1 MRPHPLWNIYDTW
14 STSSVG
20 EFMTWPEAL
29 QEAIDTFADVFD
41 PMERYEMLF
50 EWAAEVN
57 ELPTE
62 EWNDSNIIHG
72 CQSQAHVMCHL
83 EEGLF
88 YMRGGADAQIVQ
100 GLMAITCLAV
110 NGRPPQEVADM
121 EPTFVDE
128 MGIKASL
135 TPSRSNGFLNMFK
148 RVQDEARS
156 LTEGA

>member
-1 MRPHPLWNIYDTW
+1 
-14 STSSVG
+14 
-20 EFMTWPEAL
+20 MTWPDAL
-29 QEAIDTFADVFD
+29 QEAIEQFADVFD

-50 EWAAEVN
+50 EWASEVN
-57 ELPTE
+57 ELPVE
-62 EWNDSNIIHG
+62 KWNDNNMIHG
-72 CQSQAHVMCHL
+72 CQSDAHVECYV
-83 EEGLF
+83 ENELF

-110 NGRPPQEVADM
+110 NGRPPEEVVGI

-128 MGIKASL
+128 MGLKASL

-148 RVQDEARS
+148 RVQDEARL

>member
-1 MRPHPLWNIYDTW
+1 
-14 STSSVG
+14 
-20 EFMTWPEAL
+20 MTWPDPL
-29 QEAIDTFADVFD
+29 QAAIDEFADVFD

-50 EWAAEVN
+50 EWASEVN
-57 ELPTE
+57 ELPVE
-62 EWNDSNIIHG
+62 EWNDGNIIHG

-83 EEGLF
+83 EDGLF

-110 NGRPPQEVADM
+110 NGRPATEVVAL

-148 RVQDEARS
+148 RVQEEASS
-156 LTEGA
+156 LMEGA

>member
-1 MRPHPLWNIYDTW
+1 
-14 STSSVG
+14 
-20 EFMTWPEAL
+20 MTWPDAL
-29 QEAIDTFADVFD
+29 QAAIDEFVDVFD

-50 EWAAEVN
+50 EWASEVN
-57 ELPTE
+57 ELPVE
-62 EWNDSNIIHG
+62 EWNDGNIIQG

-83 EEGLF
+83 EDGLF

-110 NGRPPQEVADM
+110 NGRPAAEVVAL

-148 RVQDEARS
+148 RVQEEASS
-156 LTEGA
+156 LMGGA